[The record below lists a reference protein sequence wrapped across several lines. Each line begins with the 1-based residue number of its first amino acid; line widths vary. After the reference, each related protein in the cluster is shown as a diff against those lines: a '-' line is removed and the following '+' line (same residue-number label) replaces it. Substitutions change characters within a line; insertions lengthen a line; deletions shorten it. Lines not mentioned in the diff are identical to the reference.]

1 MSPSA
6 FRTLPH
12 PQGAYQPDA
21 DDARNQLAE
30 ELARAE
36 YAQARPNPLL
46 GDNTVTNS
54 KMQVVLDGSYR

>member
-1 MSPSA
+1 MPPSVLRA
-6 FRTLPH
+6 LAH

-46 GDNTVTNS
+46 GF
-54 KMQVVLDGSYR
+54 LA